1 MRWAACKYGIDEDVV
16 RGQAWEESF
25 WRQWQTG
32 DRRYTR
38 PECVKDSFTA
48 LWDSD
53 ITLIN
58 KSVVSCRRCC
68 WTSWSAWQTK
78 VYYEWKTWPMIKDS
92 TSFAADYRF
101 AETRAC
107 MDGAFRPY
115 FAGGNAYDHHNTYD
129 TDLRT
134 CDDHP
139 TRASIDTVFWGCIG
153 SHMSGNWYDPA
164 AVKYIA
170 NIKADIAQR
179 RWLTPNIHITGP

>member
-1 MRWAACKYGIDEDVV
+1 MIMRWAACKYGIDEQVV
-16 RGQAWEESF
+16 RGQAWQESY

-32 DRRYTR
+32 DSRFTR
-38 PECVKDSFTA
+38 PECVQGSFTA

-53 ITLIN
+53 ISLIN

-107 MDGAFRPY
+107 MDGA
-115 FAGGNAYDHHNTYD
+115 YDGHNTYD

-134 CDDHP
+134 YDDSP
-139 TRASIDTVFWGCIG
+139 TRASCDTVFWGCIG
-153 SHMSGNWYDPA
+153 SHMSGNWYDPP
-164 AVKYIA
+164 AVRYIA
-170 NIKADIAQR
+170 DIKADIAHR
-179 RWLTPNIHITGP
+179 RWLTPNIHSTGR